1 MKLWRPGITGK
12 LFLAILATCIVLLIS
27 MHWAVRISFERGF
40 IDYIKRG
47 NEQRLTMLGD
57 ALSEQ
62 YALHGNW
69 KFLRNNDR
77 FIFQLLKS
85 FDRDN
90 DDRFPGGRKTNAGG
104 TPDGRLDIGPPDT
117 DGPPPDGPPPDGPR
131 GPGPD
136 MPPHGWRTLFWVV
149 DQKGRVLVGPRERV
163 PEDGSRRNI
172 VVNGVSVGAVIA
184 SPVERLTRNTDI
196 NFDRQQ
202 KRTSWLI
209 VALSTILAALATFPL
224 ARGLLAPVKRLVE
237 GTHRLAAGDFTT
249 RVAVSSSDELGRLAQ
264 DFNQLAST
272 LERNQQMRRDLMAD
286 ISHELRTPLAVLRG
300 ELEAI
305 QDGVRKFT
313 PDSVTS
319 LQAEVATLTTLVDD
333 LHQLSMSDEGALA
346 YQKTSVDII
355 TLLEVAAGAFRE
367 RFASRGLTIAVSLPE
382 NATVFGDGDRL
393 MQLFNNLLEN
403 SLRYTD
409 SGGRLLISASQTGRR
424 IILDFAD
431 SGPGVSDQQ
440 LERLCERFYRAEGS
454 RNRASGG
461 SGLGLA
467 ICVNIVAAHGG
478 TLRADHS
485 PFGGVS
491 IKVEL
496 PLERDTPRDV

>member
-319 LQAEVATLTTLVDD
+319 LQAEVATLTKLVDD

-346 YQKTSVDII
+346 YQKTFVDII

>member
-163 PEDGSRRNI
+163 PEDGSHRNI

-319 LQAEVATLTTLVDD
+319 LQAEVATLTKLVDD